1 MQRIITPHCAVR
13 MLRAGLGDGYGI
25 TASVLNLLHGCSEA
39 LCPECGHRL
48 SIKQA
53 DRYYLL
59 QRITCSNPKCKKQ
72 PTATKGTVLHNAEI
86 TPEDLFLIAINIA
99 CDEGGSVIAE
109 KIGKSPDTVR
119 AWRKKMEELTPV
131 YV

>member
-1 MQRIITPHCAVR
+1 MQRIITPRCAVR

-25 TASVLNLLHGCSEA
+25 TASVLNLLHGRFVA
-39 LCPECGHRL
+39 LCPECDERL
-48 SIKQA
+48 SIEQA

-59 QRITCSNPKCKKQ
+59 QRITCPECKKQ
-72 PTATKGTVLHNAEI
+72 PMATKGTVLHNAEI

-99 CDEGGSVIAE
+99 CAEGVSVIAE

>member
-1 MQRIITPHCAVR
+1 MTQRIITPRCAVR

-25 TASVLNLLHGCSEA
+25 TASVLNLLHGRSEA
-39 LCPECGHRL
+39 VCPECDERL
-48 SIKQA
+48 SIEQA

-59 QRITCSNPKCKKQ
+59 QRITCPHCKAQPK
-72 PTATKGTVLHNAEI
+72 ATKGIVLHNAEI
-86 TPEDLFLIAINIA
+86 TPEDLFLIALNTA
-99 CDEGGSVIAE
+99 CGEGGSVIGE

-119 AWRKKMEELTPV
+119 AWRKKMEELIPV